1 MAKYYNNRKSQTTS
15 VGDAISDLLQQYHIQ
30 EKFDEKRLVHSWK
43 KLMGATIAN
52 RTSKV
57 FIKNKVLFIELT
69 SAPLKKELSMSKD
82 KIMSI
87 FEKEVGKDIIKE
99 IIFM

>member
-1 MAKYYNNRKSQTTS
+1 MAKYYNNRKSETTS
-15 VGDAISDLLQQYHIQ
+15 VGDAISDLLKQYHLQ
-30 EKFDEKRLVHSWK
+30 ERFDENRLIHSWK

-52 RTSKV
+52 RTSKI

-69 SAPLKKELSMSKD
+69 SAPLKKELSMSKA
-82 KIMSI
+82 KIVSI
-87 FEKEVGKDIIKE
+87 FEKEIGKDIIKE